1 MRTDEERAAEILNE
15 IDDLIAELR
24 EITLSNVTGKPASR
38 YPQFSP
44 GERVIIMS
52 PKLYK
57 REATIL
63 RIKGEQMWHIE
74 LDDGTTATRKFSSLR
89 RL

>member
-1 MRTDEERAAEILNE
+1 MLTDEERAAKILNE

-24 EITLSNVTGKPASR
+24 EITLSNAKGKPASR

-74 LDDGTTATRKFSSLR
+74 LDDGTTTTRKFSSLR
-89 RL
+89 QL